1 MSNVEQ
7 VFQARFELLLSS
19 GMASQ
24 VSISTALDTLR
35 QVEQR
40 TGIILDEALG
50 APLATHLAITLKRLL
65 QGEVLQPAPDVL
77 WQELQGYPVQLEL
90 AISLIAGLEQHL
102 GIQIPSDEAGFIALH
117 LARIALAV
125 ENPIET
131 SNRSTQEE
139 R

>member
-19 GMASQ
+19 GLASQ
-24 VSISTALDTLR
+24 ASISAALDILR
-35 QVEQR
+35 QVEQH
-40 TGIILDEALG
+40 TGIVLDEALG

-77 WQELQGYPVQLEL
+77 WLELQGYPAQLEL
-90 AISLIAGLEQHL
+90 ANTLTAGLEQRL
-102 GIQIPSDEAGFIALH
+102 GIPIPSDESGFIALH
-117 LARIALAV
+117 LARISLAV
-125 ENPIET
+125 ENLIET
-131 SNRSTQEE
+131 SNPSTQEE

>member
-7 VFQARFELLLSS
+7 VFQTRFELLLSS
-19 GMASQ
+19 GLANQ
-24 VSISTALDTLR
+24 VSISAALDTLR

-40 TGIILDEALG
+40 TGIMLDEALG

-77 WQELQGYPVQLEL
+77 WQELQGHTVQLEL

-139 R
+139 G